1 MSALFHLK
9 MSFDSISIVTYSKI
23 SFFSETEKYFIAH
36 MSHVFFIN
44 SCIDG
49 HLHGFHIMV
58 MMNNSALNSPVFL
71 LKSFQFSFFD
81 LIQHHTLWPML
92 ASNSHQ
98 FSHLSLL
105 NPRIIAMRQNAWF
118 CVRENQVLWYIPISL
133 TFRKLNWGIM
143 SSRPVCPQS
152 KSFSK
157 IQSEKFLK
165 IFLTVEYFQNYN
177 ILLAHQQKPTEASS
191 SNKAEGVFCN

>member
-1 MSALFHLK
+1 M
-9 MSFDSISIVTYSKI
+9 
-23 SFFSETEKYFIAH
+23 
-36 MSHVFFIN
+36 
-44 SCIDG
+44 
-49 HLHGFHIMV
+49 
-58 MMNNSALNSPVFL
+58 FL

-81 LIQHHTLWPML
+81 LIQYHTLWPTL

-105 NPRIIAMRQNAWF
+105 NPRIIAMRQHAYL
-118 CVRENQVLWYIPISL
+118 CVRGNQVLLYIPINL

-152 KSFSK
+152 KNFSK

-165 IFLTVEYFQNYN
+165 IFLTIEYFQNYN
-177 ILLAHQQKPTEASS
+177 ILLAHQQKSTEACS
-191 SNKAEGVFCN
+191 SNKAEGGFFAISSVTKMTKICFTC